1 MRDSLIIVLFFAVG
15 ILLSCFDLYP
25 SGLEQFNLSFYA
37 LCFLMF
43 CVGIS
48 IGHNPHILLS
58 FRRLS
63 PKFFLLPVSTI
74 LGTLVGSVAF
84 EPVSCS
90 RPRFERAF
98 LCRSSNRR
106 LTPTARNV

>member
-48 IGHNPHILLS
+48 IGNNPQILLS

-63 PKFFLLPVSTI
+63 PKFFLPVSYTH
-74 LGTLVGSVAF
+74 LDVYKRQVTMYF
-84 EPVSCS
+84 
-90 RPRFERAF
+90 
-98 LCRSSNRR
+98 NKMK
-106 LTPTARNV
+106 

>member
-48 IGHNPHILLS
+48 IGNNPHILFQKTIPEILFTS
-58 FRRLS
+58 CMYDFRDTCRL
-63 PKFFLLPVSTI
+63 
-74 LGTLVGSVAF
+74 
-84 EPVSCS
+84 
-90 RPRFERAF
+90 
-98 LCRSSNRR
+98 LCQ
-106 LTPTARNV
+106 

>member
-48 IGHNPHILLS
+48 IG
-58 FRRLS
+58 
-63 PKFFLLPVSTI
+63 TI
-74 LGTLVGSVAF
+74 SCAF
-84 EPVSCS
+84 M
-90 RPRFERAF
+90 
-98 LCRSSNRR
+98 
-106 LTPTARNV
+106 

>member
-48 IGHNPHILLS
+48 ICIKLSLLNNYLKKIIPP
-58 FRRLS
+58 FR
-63 PKFFLLPVSTI
+63 FLVIHDPENIIT
-74 LGTLVGSVAF
+74 
-84 EPVSCS
+84 
-90 RPRFERAF
+90 
-98 LCRSSNRR
+98 RR
-106 LTPTARNV
+106 

>member
-48 IGHNPHILLS
+48 IGNNPHILLS

-63 PKFFLLPVSTI
+63 PKFFFTSCMYDFRDTCRLL
-74 LGTLVGSVAF
+74 
-84 EPVSCS
+84 CQ
-90 RPRFERAF
+90 
-98 LCRSSNRR
+98 
-106 LTPTARNV
+106 

>member
-48 IGHNPHILLS
+48 IGNNPHILLS

-63 PKFFLLPVSTI
+63 PKFFLLPVCTI
-74 LGTLVGSVAF
+74 LGTLAGCY
-84 EPVSCS
+84 VSS
-90 RPRFERAF
+90 W
-98 LCRSSNRR
+98 NRY
-106 LTPTARNV
+106 L